1 MKNRQRLLYRA
12 LVISILGLT
21 AAGGIHAQAPY
32 DVSYIKD
39 PVNCSE
45 KITLFTDRSMYAVNE
60 QIHFRSYY
68 SKGPE
73 LQGKSWSRVLYCELL
88 ASDGIVVAK
97 GKYFL
102 ETKGASGILSIPQD
116 VLTGNY
122 FLRAYTRW
130 MRNFGPR
137 SYSYIPLKIIN
148 PFRQEIRG
156 QETEAAP
163 GSIRMSGMKK
173 NIIFCRTDKNT
184 YSPGETVSLELKL
197 SNQDMPQAE
206 SYCLTVVPAGLADT
220 LYAGVMPD
228 LENPSDNFHF
238 DFLPD
243 LRGISLSGKVIKA
256 EDQSPVADKNIHF
269 AIIGEKPAYLGTI
282 SDKSGYFAIT
292 IPDNTGI
299 LEVFAAAEPSE
310 SVNYSILI
318 DNDFSGVEALPGN
331 LPFDLSPEEKK
342 VATHMAINMQLSM
355 AYKEGE
361 AMATMDY
368 NPEPGRPFYG
378 KPVTSILMDDFIS
391 LPSMTE
397 VFENLI
403 SGVQVERQQGK
414 AYLSIESLNSNI
426 SLFPPLLLIDHIPV
440 FDPQAFLSVAPGEI
454 EKIEVVNEVF
464 IRGNMIF
471 GGIIAATSIKGDMAA
486 IDLPEGASFFDY
498 QAWHTGSGDLA
509 PDQGQQGERVPDS
522 RNTLLWME
530 DLVLHPDISKTI
542 QFTTAPLP
550 GEYHILVRAVSSRGE
565 TVSGLGRFYV
575 R

>member
-1 MKNRQRLLYRA
+1 
-12 LVISILGLT
+12 
-21 AAGGIHAQAPY
+21 
-32 DVSYIKD
+32 
-39 PVNCSE
+39 
-45 KITLFTDRSMYAVNE
+45 MYAVNE

-68 SKGPE
+68 SKGSE
-73 LQGKSWSRVLYCELL
+73 LQGKNWSRVLYCELI

-102 ETKGASGILSIPQD
+102 DSKGASGILSIPQD
-116 VLTGNY
+116 ALTGNY

-156 QETEAAP
+156 QETEASK
-163 GSIRMSGMKK
+163 GSIRMKGMKK
-173 NIIFCRTDKNT
+173 NIISCRTNKNI

-197 SNQDMPQAE
+197 SNQDIPQAE
-206 SYCLTVVPAGLADT
+206 SYCLTVVPAGMADT
-220 LYAGVMPD
+220 LSAGVLAD
-228 LENPSDNFHF
+228 LANPGDNFQF

-243 LRGISLSGKVIKA
+243 LRGISISGRVIKT
-256 EDQSPVADKNIHF
+256 EDQTPVAGKNIHF

-292 IPDNTGI
+292 IPDKTGM

-310 SVNYSILI
+310 SVNHSILI
-318 DNDFSGVEALPGN
+318 DNDFSGEQALPGN
-331 LPFDLSPEEKK
+331 QPFGLSPEEEK
-342 VATHMAINMQLSM
+342 VATDMAINMQLSM
-355 AYKEGE
+355 AYKKGE

-368 NPEPGRPFYG
+368 NPEPGGPFYG
-378 KPVTSILMDDFIS
+378 KPGTSIFMDDFVS

-403 SGVQVERQQGK
+403 TGVQVERRQGK

-440 FDPQAFLSVAPGEI
+440 FDQQAFLSIDPGEI

-471 GGIIAATSIKGDMAA
+471 GGIIATTSIKGDMATV
-486 IDLPEGASFFDY
+486 DLPEEARFFDY
-498 QAWHTGSGDLA
+498 QAWHPGSGDSA
-509 PDQGQQGERVPDS
+509 PGQGQQGARVPDS

-550 GEYHILVRAVSSRGE
+550 GEYHILVRAVSSLGE